1 MKEPEAEEVYQ
12 SEELECSA
20 KPTHNGT
27 FSFLTNLIPKSF
39 LSKGTLNSIK
49 DSFTKIGTEE
59 LLILALAAFLFF
71 SKDGDRE
78 CALMLLALLFVG
90 K

>member
-1 MKEPEAEEVYQ
+1 M
-12 SEELECSA
+12 
-20 KPTHNGT
+20 
-27 FSFLTNLIPKSF
+27 IPKNF
-39 LSKGTLNSIK
+39 FSKGSLNSIK
-49 DSFTKIGTEE
+49 DSFKKIGTEE

-71 SKDGDRE
+71 SRDGDRE